1 MEQTVAVGDEEND
14 LSMILAAGIGVAMCN
29 GKDIVKS
36 QADVITTRDN
46 NQGGVAETIH
56 RFILGDEQ

>member
-1 MEQTVAVGDEEND
+1 
-14 LSMILAAGIGVAMCN
+14 MILAAGIGVAMCN
-29 GKDIVKS
+29 GKDVVKS